1 MKGWTCHHVKS
12 QKQLAIA
19 PLSHTHSTRHFE
31 HGNTLSFVDSFVHHY
46 SVEVDNDRVPIVRR
60 LYGDLQFDLKCR
72 AIKIEPRQY
81 GIQAV
86 PSQEL
91 LAARV

>member
-1 MKGWTCHHVKS
+1 MKGWTCHYVKS

-46 SVEVDNDRVPIVRR
+46 SVEVDNDRVPIV
-60 LYGDLQFDLKCR
+60 
-72 AIKIEPRQY
+72 
-81 GIQAV
+81 
-86 PSQEL
+86 L
-91 LAARV
+91 LEKKLENRSPVGLAPCEEQV